1 MTDILYYAEVE
12 IAQKKDVNL
21 KKLEELEDSIFEAQ
35 EGFAEEDLIIDE
47 EKVVFDDEDGIILL
61 MSEDYDN
68 LDELKEKLTTFL
80 KQTVDQ
86 DEFTLTLHYYKN
98 EFLEEI
104 EL

>member
-68 LDELKEKLTTFL
+68 LDELKEKLTAFL